1 MIVHCSISFFYIPPD
16 FDLTAFES
24 QLPVVLMEYSEEEE
38 TDMNSSLVQKT
49 AVDATAVGAT
59 ASAAS
64 RCRVLRRLPLL

>member
-38 TDMNSSLVQKT
+38 TDMNSSLVQ
-49 AVDATAVGAT
+49 
-59 ASAAS
+59 
-64 RCRVLRRLPLL
+64 RLLLMLLL